1 MRAKDVMS
9 TRLVT
14 IGPDE
19 PVRNAV
25 SLMLQH
31 RISGLPVVDGEG
43 RLVGLLTENDLVLGS
58 APGLPIHL
66 QLLEDLLDAKE
77 PTRHLDQIQEIGE
90 KRVKEL
96 MTREIVTAQ
105 PDAPLGEL
113 ISLLVKNDFKR
124 IPIVSQGALVGL
136 VTRADIVK
144 VMV

>member
-1 MRAKDVMS
+1 
-9 TRLVT
+9 
-14 IGPDE
+14 
-19 PVRNAV
+19 
-25 SLMLQH
+25 MLQH

-105 PDAPLGEL
+105 PDAPLG
-113 ISLLVKNDFKR
+113 S
-124 IPIVSQGALVGL
+124 
-136 VTRADIVK
+136 
-144 VMV
+144 